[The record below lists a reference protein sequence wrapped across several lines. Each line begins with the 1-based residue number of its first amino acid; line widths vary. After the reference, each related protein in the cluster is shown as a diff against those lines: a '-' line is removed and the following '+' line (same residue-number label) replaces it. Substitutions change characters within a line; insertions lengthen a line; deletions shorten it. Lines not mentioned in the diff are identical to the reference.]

1 MCFVVVS
8 VVTFG
13 EWVVLLRDLEV
24 QSPKCTIGKDCGNWG
39 AGLYLMTYI
48 MLTTFVVTNL
58 IIAVIMNSFTW
69 LYAIEK
75 DRGKNAVTAADLR
88 QFKVL
93 QLCSLL
99 LSCHFI
105 SVLTLLS
112 LFFGCPPL
120 ASHAVYVGSM
130 ADI

>member
-1 MCFVVVS
+1 
-8 VVTFG
+8 
-13 EWVVLLRDLEV
+13 
-24 QSPKCTIGKDCGNWG
+24 
-39 AGLYLMTYI
+39 MTYI

-93 QLCSLL
+93 QLFSLL
-99 LSCHFI
+99 LSCHSI

-120 ASHAVYVGSM
+120 ASRAVCVGSM